1 MVAFTQGGSLTEDAT
16 LVSDDSAATPVANR
30 LDGELKVL
38 RDKAGRIA
46 EELAALYRQADDLQ
60 QQIEAHQRR

>member
-1 MVAFTQGGSLTEDAT
+1 LTEDAT
-16 LVSDDSAATPVANR
+16 RVPDDSAATPVANG

-46 EELAALYRQADDLQ
+46 DELAALYRRMDDLQ
-60 QQIEAHQRR
+60 RQIEAHQRR